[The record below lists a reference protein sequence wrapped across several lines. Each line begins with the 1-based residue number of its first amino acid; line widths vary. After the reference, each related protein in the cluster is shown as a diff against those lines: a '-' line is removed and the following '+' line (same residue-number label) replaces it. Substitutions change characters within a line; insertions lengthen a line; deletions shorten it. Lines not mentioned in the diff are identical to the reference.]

1 MAVTHSPL
9 AWLATG
15 LFIACC
21 QAAYTDDAEAETL
34 LLLHF
39 DEDRG
44 RTAHD
49 ASGNG
54 HHGKVHGAEWVDG
67 KFGKALRFDGERDYV
82 TLGRREAL
90 DFGKKTDFTVECW
103 VKIEPDVPQ
112 GFYFIVTNRLRTDMP
127 GYSLLTHKYLH
138 PIASVGD
145 KVSSVQTLIGRKKL
159 NDGKWHHLAL
169 TADRDGVASLYVDGG
184 LVASSDMSHIVTV
197 TNEKRPLLIGD
208 RGYTGGFIGCIDE
221 VRISRGV
228 RTDFKLDRPYGDP
241 IDR

>member
-1 MAVTHSPL
+1 MAATHSRL
-9 AWLATG
+9 RWLVMVLPA
-15 LFIACC
+15 ACC
-21 QAAYTDDAEAETL
+21 QATHAGEAKTL

-39 DEDRG
+39 DEGRG

-49 ASGNG
+49 ASGDELRG
-54 HHGKVHGAEWVDG
+54 RIHGAEWVEG
-67 KFGKALRFDGERDYV
+67 RFGKALRFDGDQDYV
-82 TLGRREAL
+82 TLGRPAAVN
-90 DFGKKTDFTVECW
+90 FGKETDFTVECW
-103 VKIEPDVPQ
+103 VKIEPDVPP

-145 KVSSVQTLIGRKKL
+145 KVSSVQPLSGRKKL
-159 NDGKWHHLAL
+159 NDGEWHHLAL
-169 TADRDGVASLYVDGG
+169 TADRDGVASLYVDG
-184 LVASSDMSHIVTV
+184 VAAASAEMSHIVTV

-228 RTDFKLDRPYGDP
+228 RTDFQLDRPYGKP
-241 IDR
+241 